1 MNKRQEY
8 LDLQKRQ
15 QDELSAFPIAYAFNE
30 EQSQEALEKLGAR
43 KEECVTYLGMG
54 DVMKRSDVP
63 AFKQMLVRHHDEME
77 EVLKND
83 KEFAE
88 ELFFT
93 KWTTM
98 NMLLTGPATKML

>member
-1 MNKRQEY
+1 MGIFFFLSDEFLSWSKRPPKLLQGVFIMNKRQEY

-30 EQSQEALEKLGAR
+30 EQLKEALEKLGAR

-63 AFKQMLVRHHDEME
+63 AFKKMLVRHHD
-77 EVLKND
+77 D
-83 KEFAE
+83 
-88 ELFFT
+88 
-93 KWTTM
+93 
-98 NMLLTGPATKML
+98 G